1 MSEPRTRKPAR
12 IANSFS
18 RFPGSPRELDFGD
31 GESRHKNHSV
41 DFRKP
46 RDPMH
51 RVKIL
56 KKPNHEQKYIGMISW
71 TNIPSTDT
79 LLCSE
84 IELIM
89 SNALEMPQYFKR
101 FR

>member
-1 MSEPRTRKPAR
+1 
-12 IANSFS
+12 
-18 RFPGSPRELDFGD
+18 
-31 GESRHKNHSV
+31 
-41 DFRKP
+41 
-46 RDPMH
+46 MH